1 MIIYSTLR
9 KKFTMVLAQAIFA
22 VSIVLVAAL
31 PQVIALL
38 IDFVASSK
46 SGLEL
51 ELAQ

>member
-1 MIIYSTLR
+1 MILCSTLR

-22 VSIVLVAAL
+22 VSIVILAAL

-46 SGLEL
+46 SGP